1 MLMSVFITITAK
13 HLQIISFSHLSKTKK
28 SFKLLS
34 WIVTQI
40 ILKLENGFKI
50 IIKNFWRKK
59 QKPQT

>member
-13 HLQIISFSHLSKTKK
+13 HLQIIYFNHSSKTKK

-40 ILKLENGFKI
+40 TLKLENGFEI
-50 IIKNFWRKK
+50 IIQNFWRKK